1 LQLIIY
7 ALKENFNAN
16 FNEYNIEDVSN
27 FDEEFT
33 DKYDNNYAISIF
45 SSIYDIYWELNE
57 YPDDDTIINSIH
69 YEVKYNEH

>member
-1 LQLIIY
+1 MQLIIY

-33 DKYDNNYAISIF
+33 DKEVAHSALPE
-45 SSIYDIYWELNE
+45 SKLNMVNKNKE
-57 YPDDDTIINSIH
+57 KFDDFD
-69 YEVKYNEH
+69 K